1 MENVYRNNPTHGALG
16 VLQKRR
22 DLYKNGPHYKAAT
35 RNPAYFKLT
44 GKGEG
49 GSATVPGVRLS
60 DSFPES
66 QYNKFKPYP
75 SLEEATITYSP
86 TEYGFKEGLSWS
98 IKCFDRETFKEIEKV
113 FCRYGTEISAEF
125 GYPKH
130 WIVDQQYIK
139 VEKFLLVTFEF
150 NTDDQ
155 GCYIVKGSA
164 VRATEA
170 LKKLETLVG
179 GKFNGLSYLSG
190 GETLNVQGLLE
201 LMTFDAQQ
209 NGQKAIDDIN
219 LSGNDGVSFIP
230 DRNHT
235 YTLSE
240 KGFSSKPGAVIVYKA
255 SHKIHFGGRV
265 GKAWQSIQEGYLGA
279 SSTTSSVNI
288 VYYTLEYIVNRL
300 IMGHTHM
307 KYKDDVILAA
317 QFSPTAIVFDPV
329 LSKSYISK
337 AIISGL
343 PTQCVFAGNNK
354 GNYAGT
360 YSVGDELGINFEKV
374 GGAGL
379 EPIKAV
385 EGSSGPSNIIDFKKI
400 ILERSVILDA
410 LDEAAKKEE
419 SNSDKI
425 NDKTKTGES
434 INVMVF
440 LSKIFTTI
448 KEASGGSI
456 NLTLTQHPEKTD
468 YLVIVDQRNGY
479 AKKLDCIVFNGI
491 DGDGSSRSINL
502 RSNAGSP
509 EMASAMMAGQTSQ
522 GDPVHNITP
531 DKLAKID
538 VKRTIAF
545 NKAQSDV
552 LKLIKVPGEL
562 IETRFNPEKEAS
574 LQSAVNALTI
584 SKPSSHSK
592 QHDLP
597 TYPGLELDVTLDGC
611 YGFRIGNAISTNQL
625 TENYFDT
632 KSYFMVRSVTHT
644 FTADSDWV
652 TQLSGILTFFDNIQ
666 YKRL

>member
-130 WIVDQQYIK
+130 WIVDQQSIK
-139 VEKFLLVTFEF
+139 VEKFLLVQFEF

-164 VRATEA
+164 VRASEA
-170 LKKLETLVG
+170 LKKLEMLVG
-179 GKFNGLSYLSG
+179 GKFGRLQYQSG
-190 GETLNVQGLLE
+190 GELLSVQGLIE
-201 LMTFDAQQ
+201 LMTYDAQQ
-209 NGQKAIDDIN
+209 NGKKAIDDIN

-235 YTLSE
+235 YSLSE
-240 KGFSSKPGAVIVYKA
+240 KGFSTKPGAVIVYKA
-255 SHKIHFGGRV
+255 SHKKWMS
-265 GKAWQSIQEGYLGA
+265 GKISKGLQSISEGWFGA

-307 KYKDDVILAA
+307 KYKDDVVESAK
-317 QFSPTAIVFDPV
+317 FSPTAIVFDPK
-329 LSKSYISK
+329 LSKSYIDK

-343 PTQCVFAGNNK
+343 PSQCVFAGNNRGK
-354 GNYAGT
+354 YSGK

-379 EPIKAV
+379 DPLKAV
-385 EGSSGPSNIIDFKKI
+385 EGSVGPSNIIDFKKI
-400 ILERSVILDA
+400 ILERTVI
-410 LDEAAKKEE
+410 
-419 SNSDKI
+419 
-425 NDKTKTGES
+425 
-434 INVMVF
+434 
-440 LSKIFTTI
+440 
-448 KEASGGSI
+448 
-456 NLTLTQHPEKTD
+456 
-468 YLVIVDQRNGY
+468 
-479 AKKLDCIVFNGI
+479 
-491 DGDGSSRSINL
+491 
-502 RSNAGSP
+502 
-509 EMASAMMAGQTSQ
+509 
-522 GDPVHNITP
+522 
-531 DKLAKID
+531 
-538 VKRTIAF
+538 
-545 NKAQSDV
+545 
-552 LKLIKVPGEL
+552 
-562 IETRFNPEKEAS
+562 
-574 LQSAVNALTI
+574 
-584 SKPSSHSK
+584 
-592 QHDLP
+592 
-597 TYPGLELDVTLDGC
+597 
-611 YGFRIGNAISTNQL
+611 
-625 TENYFDT
+625 
-632 KSYFMVRSVTHT
+632 
-644 FTADSDWV
+644 
-652 TQLSGILTFFDNIQ
+652 
-666 YKRL
+666 